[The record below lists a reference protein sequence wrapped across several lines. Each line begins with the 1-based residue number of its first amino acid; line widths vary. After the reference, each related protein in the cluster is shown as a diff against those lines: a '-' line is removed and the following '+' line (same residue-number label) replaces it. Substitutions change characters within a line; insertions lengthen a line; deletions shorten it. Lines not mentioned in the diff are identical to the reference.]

1 MAPSYSVNTPILID
15 LSKSVVSKAELR
27 AELRAGPRAGLRR
40 GLRCGLGCGFGTF
53 GRRLRGGCERLGKAA
68 IEAAAAAALAAAV
81 AAGRAKRERGR
92 SMCM

>member
-40 GLRCGLGCGFGTF
+40 GLRCGLQLAEALRYCHDEALTRVATVGCP
-53 GRRLRGGCERLGKAA
+53 
-68 IEAAAAAALAAAV
+68 ALAD
-81 AAGRAKRERGR
+81 GRGA
-92 SMCM
+92 SAL